1 MSHIIREDL
10 EDPDRLA
17 NLYLCTILV
26 HDNLKTGLYMPP

>member
-17 NLYLCTILV
+17 NLYVQAVQAQLV
-26 HDNLKTGLYMPP
+26 AKQ